1 MINPWS
7 SDNFFDYERLKREFG
22 IGDVDSYFDNFL
34 FRRKI
39 IIGQRSLDYIRYSVD
54 HKKPFNVMTGLMPS
68 GEMHLGNKSAIDQ
81 VIYFQSIGGRV
92 SISVADL
99 ESYSTRGIPLEKA
112 REVAINKYI
121 LNYIALGL
129 KPCDIY
135 FQSAKSDV
143 QFLSYILGNQTNL
156 NEMKS
161 IYGFTDSND
170 MLHINSPLIQAA
182 DVLHTQLPGYG
193 GPLPT
198 VVPVGFDQDPH
209 IRLMRDLASRFRT
222 YNVSYNKGMI
232 ISIKGKD
239 DPRNAIDKAVEY
251 LGTIYSNIKKDYEYR
266 TINIGD
272 AKPEDVIAVDISL
285 AKIEG
290 EWNRFSFIQPS
301 ATYQRLIKGLKGGKM
316 SSSVAD
322 SLISLN
328 DEPEDA
334 RRKIMSAMTGGR
346 DTEEEQRRLGGEPEK
361 CPVFDVYNYEM
372 ADDKY
377 VSEVFSDCKS
387 GKRMCGFCKRE
398 ISAKIAEMLKDLK
411 EKREN
416 ARENLSLFIHE

>member
-7 SDNFFDYERLKREFG
+7 SDNFFDYERLKKEFG
-22 IGDVDSYFDNFL
+22 IGDVDPCFDNFL
-34 FRRKI
+34 FMRKI

-99 ESYSTRGIPLEKA
+99 ESYSTRGISLEKA

-156 NEMKS
+156 NEMRS
-161 IYGFTDSND
+161 IYGF
-170 MLHINSPLIQAA
+170 
-182 DVLHTQLPGYG
+182 
-193 GPLPT
+193 
-198 VVPVGFDQDPH
+198 
-209 IRLMRDLASRFRT
+209 
-222 YNVSYNKGMI
+222 
-232 ISIKGKD
+232 
-239 DPRNAIDKAVEY
+239 
-251 LGTIYSNIKKDYEYR
+251 
-266 TINIGD
+266 
-272 AKPEDVIAVDISL
+272 
-285 AKIEG
+285 
-290 EWNRFSFIQPS
+290 
-301 ATYQRLIKGLKGGKM
+301 
-316 SSSVAD
+316 
-322 SLISLN
+322 SLN

-334 RRKIMSAMTGGR
+334 KRKIMSAMTGGR
-346 DTEEEQRRLGGEPEK
+346 DTEEEQRRLGGDPEK

-377 VSEVFSDCKS
+377 VSEVFSDCKN

-398 ISAKIAEMLKDLK
+398 ISVRMAEMLKDLK
-411 EKREN
+411 EKREK
-416 ARENLSLFIHE
+416 AKENLSLYIHE